1 MTAQNPEP
9 SVPLATALPGAVQRL
24 PLLERISRYRQPIGL
39 AVTLVLFTMAL
50 IACRHLLSELDIYA
64 LHDAMLEVPVQSLLG
79 ALLATVIG
87 FVILLGYEWSA
98 SRYAGVK
105 LPARTLVLGGF
116 SAFAIG
122 NAIGLS
128 MLSGGSVRY
137 RLYARQGV
145 GAGEVARMT
154 VFASLSLGC
163 ALPPLAALATLSNL
177 PAASTAL
184 RLPQGL
190 LAGVAVA
197 VLAACALLAVG
208 LYRKR
213 LAEQPVPDNL
223 LVQLG
228 RRTLRL
234 PGARLTGLQLLITA
248 LDVAAAA
255 TVL

>member
-1 MTAQNPEP
+1 MTSHNPEP
-9 SVPLATALPGAVQRL
+9 PVPLATALPGAVQRL
-24 PLLERISRYRQPIGL
+24 PLLERLSRYRQPIGL
-39 AVTLVLFTMAL
+39 MVTLLLFTMAL

-64 LHDAMLEVPVQSLLG
+64 LHDAMLSVPTQSLLG

-105 LPARTLVLGGF
+105 LPARSLALGGF

-137 RLYARQGV
+137 RLYARQGL

-177 PAASTAL
+177 AG
-184 RLPQGL
+184 GL
-190 LAGVAVA
+190 DSAGV
-197 VLAACALLAVG
+197 
-208 LYRKR
+208 
-213 LAEQPVPDNL
+213 
-223 LVQLG
+223 
-228 RRTLRL
+228 
-234 PGARLTGLQLLITA
+234 GARPAGSCCQRRAGGVCLTGNWLVPPTPGR
-248 LDVAAAA
+248 A
-255 TVL
+255 TGGQ

>member
-1 MTAQNPEP
+1 MTSHNPEP
-9 SVPLATALPGAVQRL
+9 PVPLASALPGAVQRL
-24 PLLERISRYRQPIGL
+24 PLLERVSRYRQPIGL

-64 LHDAMLEVPVQSLLG
+64 LHDAMLSVPAQSVLG

-105 LPARTLVLGGF
+105 LPARSLVLGGF

-137 RLYARQGV
+137 RLYARQGL

-163 ALPPLAALATLSNL
+163 ALPPRRLGNL
-177 PAASTAL
+177 ERPAGSLDRTGVGAWPAG
-184 RLPQGL
+184 RYRRRRAGGVRP
-190 LAGVAVA
+190 AGV
-197 VLAACALLAVG
+197 
-208 LYRKR
+208 R
-213 LAEQPVPDNL
+213 PVPPA
-223 LVQLG
+223 LG
-228 RRTLRL
+228 RT
-234 PGARLTGLQLLITA
+234 TA
-248 LDVAAAA
+248 GQ
-255 TVL
+255 